1 MTRAPLAAVVA
12 LGAAT
17 STASAEPI
25 GALIAGSELSIVG
38 AKPRQRVNAAAI
50 VYVTPRLGLHAS
62 LARFELD
69 GDSGAITAGIAY
81 RANAARPRLE
91 LVVHAG
97 AGYAWPAAP
106 VAAVGVTTFLWP
118 VRRLPIAIAAGVR
131 AYAFG
136 QLEPSPIA
144 LSLDLGLA
152 LAH

>member
-1 MTRAPLAAVVA
+1 VRRATFAAGIA
-12 LGAAT
+12 TLAAT
-17 STASAEPI
+17 STAAAEPI
-25 GALIAGSELSIVG
+25 GALVGGSELAIVG

-50 VYVTPRLGLHAS
+50 LYVTPRLGLHAS
-62 LARFELD
+62 LARLALD

-97 AGYAWPAAP
+97 VGYAWPAAP

-118 VRRLPIAIAAGVR
+118 TRLPLALAAGVR

>member
-1 MTRAPLAAVVA
+1 MRRTALATLLAI
-12 LGAAT
+12 GAAAP
-17 STASAEPI
+17 ASAEPI
-25 GALIAGSELSIVG
+25 GALVAGSELAIVG
-38 AKPRQRVNAAAI
+38 ATPRQRVNAAAI

-62 LARFELD
+62 IARLALD

-91 LVVHAG
+91 LVVHASV
-97 AGYAWPAAP
+97 GYAWPAAP

-118 VRRLPIAIAAGVR
+118 TRFPVALAAGAR

-136 QLEPSPIA
+136 QLEPSPVA

-152 LAH
+152 IAH